1 MSERKNLRKVRMSG
15 RKNDR
20 MKEHQEGTMAARKN
34 NGLNRK
40 EHIYSLIR
48 YIEENL
54 FCSIDTKLLSKL
66 GFVSHMQL
74 YRDFYSITGHSVK
87 EYVRKRRLSNA
98 LALIRHSEMNLADIA
113 YECGYTSQ
121 QIFSTSVKN
130 AVGLTPLEYRASGEV
145 YYFPPFCLNWER
157 QVTIAAEPLPPML
170 GIKYYHNRLQGI
182 ENAALKDFF
191 SLVPDFPGR
200 IFGRDGVQSGPRF
213 CYELYITNWEE
224 FYDTLKDSHFVIVG
238 QIPEVLSNFATTIV
252 QNQEEEIRSGWD
264 YLYTKWLG
272 ISMFEYGDEPY
283 YEEYLVKNRQIKKLR
298 LLLPVRKKSD
308 YSRITFER
316 PGSMKF
322 IVSTAL
328 GDNAE
333 RVSAE
338 QIVDCLKE
346 QYPYLIKTSNQFYV
360 CKSDESFT
368 NGVRIAEELEL
379 DDNKRRYLLNKPDCL
394 YAVLSCGLCS
404 DYSLYR
410 EVLQNWVKDN
420 GFKML
425 RNNMDGNQTSIHE
438 PIREPIFALVD
449 TKLGYESLRMKLY
462 CPVKMV

>member
-1 MSERKNLRKVRMSG
+1 MSG

-20 MKEHQEGTMAARKN
+20 MKEHQEGTMSGRKN
-34 NGLNRK
+34 NGLNTK
-40 EHIYSLIR
+40 EHIYSLIS

-54 FCSIDTKLLSKL
+54 SCSMDTKLLSEL

-87 EYVRKRRLSNA
+87 EYIRKRRLSNA
-98 LALIRHSEMNLADIA
+98 LALLRHSEMNLADIA

-130 AVGLTPLEYRASGEV
+130 AVGLTPLEYRSSGEI
-145 YYFPPFCLNWER
+145 YYFPPFHLIRER
-157 QVTIAAEPLPPML
+157 QVTIAAAPLPPML
-170 GIKYYHNRLQGI
+170 GIKYYHERLSGI
-182 ENAALKDFF
+182 ENAALQDFF
-191 SLVPDFPGR
+191 SLVPDFTGR

-213 CYELYITNWEE
+213 CYELYITDWEG
-224 FYDTLKDSHFVIVG
+224 FYDKLKDSNFIIIG
-238 QIPEVLSNFATTIV
+238 QKPEVFSNFATTTV
-252 QNQEEEIRSGWD
+252 KNQEEEIRSGWD
-264 YLYTKWLG
+264 YLYTEWLG
-272 ISMFEYGDEPY
+272 LSMFEYGDEPY

-298 LLLPVRKKSD
+298 LFLPVRKKSD

-322 IVSTAL
+322 IVSTAW

-333 RVSAE
+333 QVSSE
-338 QIVDCLKE
+338 QIIDCLKE
-346 QYPYLIKTSNQFYV
+346 QYPYLIKTSNQFYI
-360 CKSDESFT
+360 CRSDESFT
-368 NGVRIAEELEL
+368 NGVRIAEDLEL
-379 DDNKRRYLLNKPDCL
+379 AENKRMYILNKPDCL

-410 EVLQNWVKDN
+410 EILQNWIKDN
-420 GFKML
+420 GL
-425 RNNMDGNQTSIHE
+425 RMIRNIIDGNRTDIHE
-438 PIREPIFALVD
+438 PLHEPLHEPIFALFHAEN
-449 TKLGYESLRMKLY
+449 GYESLYMKLY